1 MNCYNHNE
9 EISVAQCQD
18 CRKGL
23 CRNCSKKFSL
33 PICTVCNSIRIQN
46 EKSQIIKD
54 LLFAYGF
61 GLLIMFMIS
70 KFSIHK
76 QPQNVG
82 FSFYLAMFY
91 GYSGI
96 IPGWKILDKGFPKM
110 YFNLSIFYF
119 GYLLIKLFAAIFI
132 GFFALPFITF
142 KHIRRLIQLNKI
154 K

>member
-9 EISVAQCQD
+9 EVSIAQCQD

-23 CRNCSKKFSL
+23 CVSCSKKFSF

-54 LLFAYGF
+54 LLFAYCF
-61 GLLIMFMIS
+61 GLLIMFMMS
-70 KFSIHK
+70 KFSMHFN
-76 QPQNVG
+76 PQKVG
-82 FSFYLAMFY
+82 YMICFLMFL

-96 IPGWKILDKGFPKM
+96 VPGWKMLDKGFPKIH
-110 YFNLSIFYF
+110 FNLSIFYF
-119 GYLLIKLFAAIFI
+119 GYLLIKLYTAIFI
-132 GFFALPFITF
+132 GFFALPFMTF

-154 K
+154 E